1 MADNSM
7 TKDLA
12 AAVNQ
17 ALSPG
22 KVAVMALA
30 TLKAIVIIGLL
41 GYLGGLIEKAGLQ
54 WLAWIIQLAGLLSGF
69 LIIVVGMTAVT
80 WMDVQGKTGVAGF
93 FSIIGITLR
102 NMPKV
107 ICAVT
112 RPVIMIL
119 LGIGVILGLGLLGLI
134 PKAGP
139 VIWGIAPGIIATIAG
154 ILVSLWMFKL
164 LLGVFVLPAII
175 AEGKAD
181 EKSYYKVM
189 AEFVKGHLFPLLGR
203 FAVAIMLIMLFL
215 SIIDGGIDVAKNM
228 TPLTMGEN
236 QTAIH
241 YGPLKRFL
249 PIVGGVDIYP
259 LFKLRAVDFG
269 GAYRKAGVNPA
280 FPKTEHKIGGWIYTF
295 ELAALISVVFG
306 MVFIFFAAS
315 GRKAYAALKDQP
327 AVEIKAPKV
336 DVDAMRKKAGATFAK
351 VKEAAQETETQQTL
365 EQPAK
370 EEKPAPKE
378 KSPEKESGT
387 PQEESEAPKDD
398 Q

>member
-1 MADNSM
+1 MADYSM

-12 AAVNQ
+12 GAVNQ

-22 KVAVMALA
+22 KVAVMALT
-30 TLKAIVIIGLL
+30 TLKALIIIGLL

-54 WLAWIIQLAGLLSGF
+54 WLAWIIQVVGLLLGF
-69 LIIVVGMTAVT
+69 LTIVVGMTAVT
-80 WMDVQGKTGVAGF
+80 WMDVQGKTGMASLFG
-93 FSIIGITLR
+93 IIGISIR

-139 VIWGIAPGIIATIAG
+139 VIWGIAPGIIATVAG
-154 ILVSLWMFKL
+154 IMVSLWIFKL
-164 LLGVFVLPAII
+164 LLGIFVLPAII
-175 AEGKAD
+175 AEGKSD

-203 FAVAIMLIMLFL
+203 FAVAIILIMLFL
-215 SIIDGGIDVAKNM
+215 SIIDGGIDIAKNM

-259 LFKLRAVDFG
+259 LFKLQAVDFG
-269 GAYRKAGVNPA
+269 GAYRKAYVRRGPE
-280 FPKTEHKIGGWIYTF
+280 KTEHKIGGWIYTF

-306 MVFIFFAAS
+306 MVFIFFAAT
-315 GRKAYAALKDQP
+315 GRKAYDALKDQP
-327 AVEIKAPKV
+327 VVEIKAPTV
-336 DVDAMRKKAGATFAK
+336 DVDAMRKKAGATIAK
-351 VKEAAQETETQQTL
+351 VKKAAQETEIQQTFD
-365 EQPAK
+365 EPAK
-370 EEKPAPKE
+370 EETPETETGPPKE
-378 KSPEKESGT
+378 EG
-387 PQEESEAPKDD
+387 D